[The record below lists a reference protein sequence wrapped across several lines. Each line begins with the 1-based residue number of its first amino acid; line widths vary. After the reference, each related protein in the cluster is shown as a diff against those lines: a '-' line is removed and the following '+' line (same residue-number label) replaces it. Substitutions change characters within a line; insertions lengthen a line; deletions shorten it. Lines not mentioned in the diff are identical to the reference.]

1 MGIFTRF
8 RDIVSANLNAI
19 LDRAEDPEK
28 MVRLM
33 IQEMED
39 TLVEVKSSCAGLIAD
54 QKKLERTRAGVQ
66 QEADH
71 WAAKAELAV
80 SKARDDLARA
90 ALAEKR
96 RYQDRFTHLEE
107 ELTHTRDAVS
117 SLQAEIGQLEIKL
130 AEARDK
136 QRTIIQ
142 RRTAAMVCRESQQR
156 IRRIDTSEAFVKFE
170 AYERGIDR
178 LEAEAQLVDGLRPK
192 VKDRLHEEFA
202 TLEHED
208 DIERELKE
216 LKEKAKPAGSGSN
229 KPA

>member
-39 TLVEVKSSCAGLIAD
+39 TLIEVKSSCAGLIAD
-54 QKKLERTRAGVQ
+54 QKKLERTRASVRT
-66 QEADH
+66 EADH

-80 SKARDDLARA
+80 AKGRDDLARA

-96 RYQDRFTHLEE
+96 RYQDRDRRLDE
-107 ELTHTRDAVS
+107 ELVTTRESVAT
-117 SLQAEIGQLEIKL
+117 LQAEIGQLEAKL

-142 RRTAAMVCRESQQR
+142 RRAAAMACRESQQR
-156 IRRIDTSEAFVKFE
+156 IRRIDTSEAFMKFE

-178 LEAEAQLVDGLRPK
+178 LEAEATLVDGLRPK
-192 VKDRLHEEFA
+192 AKDSLRDQFANLEYEE
-202 TLEHED
+202 
-208 DIERELKE
+208 DIEQELKQ
-216 LKEKAKPAGSGSN
+216 LKDKSGSAPN
-229 KPA
+229 RE